1 MIMNQLGNQYIILK
15 VYKKE
20 YISQKTLD
28 KSMNLLVR
36 TRIFE
41 NFSEI
46 AKCSGCNAVVY
57 EGLIPQAAYLRGFE
71 HEAVA
76 LWQQEMQLPERS

>member
-1 MIMNQLGNQYIILK
+1 MDPIKMIMSQLGNQYIILK
-15 VYKKE
+15 VYEKE

-28 KSMNLLVR
+28 KSMNLLIR

-57 EGLIPQAAYLRGFE
+57 EGLIP
-71 HEAVA
+71 
-76 LWQQEMQLPERS
+76 